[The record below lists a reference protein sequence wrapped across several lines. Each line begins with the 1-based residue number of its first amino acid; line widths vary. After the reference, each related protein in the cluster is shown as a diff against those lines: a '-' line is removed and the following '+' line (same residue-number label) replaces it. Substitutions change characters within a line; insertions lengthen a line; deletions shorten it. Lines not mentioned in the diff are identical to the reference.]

1 MILIAPSILSAN
13 FARLGEDIQAV
24 ERAGADWLHIDV
36 MDGHF
41 VPNLTIGPQVVADI
55 CGITGLFLDV
65 HLMIDRPEQL
75 IPAFVEAGADLVTVH
90 VEACRHLHRVV
101 TMVKELGCQVGVS
114 LNPATSEQL
123 LEPIL
128 PELDLVLVMS
138 VNPGFGGQRFIPG
151 VLPKIKRVK
160 AMIEHHRPACYLEV
174 DGGINAQTGQD
185 VVKAGC
191 NVLVAGSYVFNHNS
205 VAEAINSLK
214 LLRA

>member
-1 MILIAPSILSAN
+1 MPHRSL
-13 FARLGEDIQAV
+13 ARTLPGLGEDIQAV
-24 ERAGADWLHIDV
+24 ERGGADWLHIDV
-36 MDGHF
+36 MDGTL
-41 VPNLTIGPQVVADI
+41 PNLTIGPQVVADI

-138 VNPGFGGQRFIPG
+138 VNPGFGGSASYPVAQD
-151 VLPKIKRVK
+151 K
-160 AMIEHHRPACYLEV
+160 ASKSHDRTSPTGMLF
-174 DGGINAQTGQD
+174 GG
-185 VVKAGC
+185 
-191 NVLVAGSYVFNHNS
+191 
-205 VAEAINSLK
+205 
-214 LLRA
+214 

>member
-1 MILIAPSILSAN
+1 M
-13 FARLGEDIQAV
+13 
-24 ERAGADWLHIDV
+24 
-36 MDGHF
+36 
-41 VPNLTIGPQVVADI
+41 
-55 CGITGLFLDV
+55 
-65 HLMIDRPEQL
+65 

-214 LLRA
+214 LLRACPKGLLVLTSSILKNNTCNFLRGWVKFPIGGKAREPQGMIR

>member
-114 LNPATSEQL
+114 LNPATPSSCWSRYCRSWIWSWSCRSIPAL
-123 LEPIL
+123 
-128 PELDLVLVMS
+128 
-138 VNPGFGGQRFIPG
+138 GQRFIPG
-151 VLPKIKRVK
+151 CCPR
-160 AMIEHHRPACYLEV
+160 
-174 DGGINAQTGQD
+174 
-185 VVKAGC
+185 
-191 NVLVAGSYVFNHNS
+191 
-205 VAEAINSLK
+205 
-214 LLRA
+214 